1 MARLLHYPLDP
12 YSRRV
17 RLQLSEYGAE
27 AELLEERPW
36 ERRAGFIE
44 MSPSGLLP
52 VFVDDDRSVASGIEA
67 VSEYLEETRS
77 GFSGSLLGTTPGTR
91 AEARRMAAWFDGKFF
106 HEVAGMVLTEKV
118 IRRFL
123 PNNAGGGAPNMNRV
137 RTALGRIRLHL
148 DYIGSLVEQ
157 RNWLAGDDLTI
168 ADLAA
173 AAHLS
178 CLDYLGDVPWSE
190 SASAKQW
197 YQRVKSRPS
206 FRPLLADNVRGISP
220 PRTYADLDF

>member
-12 YSRRV
+12 FSRRV

-36 ERRAGFIE
+36 DRRPAFVQ
-44 MSPSGLLP
+44 MSPSGMLP
-52 VFVDDDRSVASGIEA
+52 VFIDDDRTAAAGIEA

-77 GFSGSLLGTTPGTR
+77 GFSGSLLGNTPGAR
-91 AEARRMAAWFDGKFF
+91 AETRRLVAWFDGKFH
-106 HEVAGMVLTEKV
+106 HEVGSLVLMEKV
-118 IRRFL
+118 IRRYL
-123 PNNAGGGAPNMNRV
+123 ANGAGGGAPNMNRV
-137 RTALGRIRLHL
+137 RTALGRIRPHL
-148 DYIGSLVEQ
+148 DYIGALAEQ
-157 RNWLAGDDLTI
+157 RNWLAGDNLSL

-178 CLDYLGDVPWSE
+178 CLDYLGDVPWRE
-190 SASAKQW
+190 SDAAKQW

-206 FRPLLADNVRGISP
+206 FRPLLADHVSGITP